1 MASENVHR
9 LEWNGK
15 QIILVGT
22 AHVSRQSVD
31 EVKELIETEKP
42 DTVCVE
48 LCQSRYQSVTDP
60 DRWRN
65 TDIVKII
72 KDGKSL
78 LLLVNLILS
87 SYQKKLAQQF
97 DIQPGQEMIQGIES
111 ARETGAELCLAD
123 RDIQV
128 TMLRLWQGMGFWGK
142 MSLLYQ
148 VLLSIFVNEEITEE
162 ELESMKSGDMLASVL
177 DELSVHSPRFKAI
190 LIDERDQYL
199 AQKIKSAPGGKV
211 LAVLGAGHVPGIK
224 EELAQEHDLAQ
235 LSAVAPPSLVA
246 KVIGWA
252 IPLLI
257 VALIAFTF
265 AVDRGAGLDQ
275 LFSWVLWVGSAAA
288 LGTLVVFGHPLSIL
302 TAFVAAPFTA
312 LHPLLAAGW
321 FAGFTEAMV
330 RKPNVGDFENLGE
343 DVLSLKGFW
352 RNKVTHILLVVVFA
366 NLGATFGVVVGGT
379 ELIKNFIHVIF
390 G

>member
-1 MASENVHR
+1 
-9 LEWNGK
+9 
-15 QIILVGT
+15 
-22 AHVSRQSVD
+22 
-31 EVKELIETEKP
+31 
-42 DTVCVE
+42 
-48 LCQSRYQSVTDP
+48 
-60 DRWRN
+60 
-65 TDIVKII
+65 
-72 KDGKSL
+72 
-78 LLLVNLILS
+78 
-87 SYQKKLAQQF
+87 
-97 DIQPGQEMIQGIES
+97 
-111 ARETGAELCLAD
+111 
-123 RDIQV
+123 
-128 TMLRLWQGMGFWGK
+128 
-142 MSLLYQ
+142 
-148 VLLSIFVNEEITEE
+148 
-162 ELESMKSGDMLASVL
+162 
-177 DELSVHSPRFKAI
+177 
-190 LIDERDQYL
+190 
-199 AQKIKSAPGGKV
+199 
-211 LAVLGAGHVPGIK
+211 
-224 EELAQEHDLAQ
+224 
-235 LSAVAPPSLVA
+235 
-246 KVIGWA
+246 
-252 IPLLI
+252 
-257 VALIAFTF
+257 LIAFTF